1 MADHGTKSG
10 RKSFHNTG
18 HGHGHGRTPATK
30 DMSHVKTTSVGK
42 GKRK

>member
-10 RKSFHNTG
+10 RKSFHNT
-18 HGHGHGRTPATK
+18 GHGHGRTPATK